1 MRKISIILIILA
13 SIGLSATALA
23 QESGNPAGD
32 SDGQSVNED
41 KAFRKG
47 NDNPV
52 KTEMPSLSQ
61 EQTMLIR
68 EGINN
73 YEKGHQETG
82 DGLFK
87 AVLTI
92 APTDLALLKV
102 GEAYASVGSCQE
114 AYRAFTQVAVAV
126 PASEEWHDRIV
137 EQAKKDAE
145 ELNQRCSA
153 RLVLNCNPSDAMISI
168 DGGEKFKC
176 STDPIALKPGSHSVY
191 GITEAGSNTITVD
204 LTANETTRTSLWI
217 NEKAADDK
225 DKTVKY
231 VVDAPADWKEQS
243 DLYWRWGWGLFG
255 GGAAVEL
262 IGLGVMVYGIYLT
275 EPRSSKG
282 KAAIISG
289 AAMTFIGGAAFF
301 TGIGLLIAN
310 EAKFG
315 AYRRGEVADGF
326 QWQPELVITPEMSGF
341 GISGRF

>member
-23 QESGNPAGD
+23 QESGYPAGD

-41 KAFRKG
+41 MAYLKG
-47 NDNPV
+47 KNNPV
-52 KTEMPSLSQ
+52 KTELPSLSQ

-73 YEKGHQETG
+73 YENGHQDIG
-82 DGLFK
+82 NGLFK
-87 AVLTI
+87 AVLSI

-114 AYRAFTQVAVAV
+114 AYRAFTQVAGAV
-126 PASEEWHDRIV
+126 PASVEWHDRIV
-137 EQAKKDAE
+137 AKAKKDAE

-168 DGGEKFKC
+168 DGGENFKC

-191 GITEAGSNTITVD
+191 GTTEDGYNTITVD
-204 LTANETTRTSLWI
+204 LLANETTRTNLWI
-217 NEKAADDK
+217 AEKAVE
-225 DKTVKY
+225 DKTVKL
-231 VVDAPADWKEQS
+231 VVDAPVDWKHQS
-243 DLYWRWGWGLFG
+243 DMYWKWGWGLFG
-255 GGAAVEL
+255 GGAALEL
-262 IGLGVMVYGIYLT
+262 IGMGVMVYGIYLT

-310 EAKFG
+310 EVKFG
-315 AYRRGEVADGF
+315 AYRRGEAASGF